1 METSDAASSP
11 PANQPV
17 ERITLIGPTGAGKT
31 TVGAALAA
39 LLGWRF
45 LDLDGEITSA
55 AGFPIRDIFAREG
68 EAGFRSREAAA
79 LRAALHT
86 SRAVIACGAGAVEG
100 EDNLALALENSWVVA
115 LAVAPE
121 MALARVTAEATAQ
134 GMTHGELRPLL
145 DGPEPLARIRELMER
160 RQPFYVQAHAMRAT
174 DTLAPDAIAAHIVA
188 ELIALG
194 RLVPS
199 PVLRG
204 TGATATGPHSAAD
217 TSTVTRRVQVG
228 AGYDAVVGWGALAEL
243 PARLRALGLPPRL
256 SLVTDSAVADLYL
269 APLLERLRAADF
281 APDALIV
288 PAGEESKSREQLAAI
303 HDWLAER
310 RIERGEALLAL
321 GGGVVGDLA
330 GFAAATWLRGLPLI
344 HIPTSLLAQADASI
358 GGKVAIDHPRGK
370 NLIGAFYQPRLTLA
384 DTATLLTLPSRQR
397 IEGWAEVIKHGAAL
411 DADYFAA
418 LEREAEALL
427 RVEPAAT
434 TAVIARSVA
443 IKAAIVEEDERE
455 GEGGRRALLNFG
467 HTLGHAVEAVTGYR
481 LWLHGEAVSVGMVFA
496 ARLGWRMGVTPRAAV
511 DRLEA
516 LLARFGL
523 PTRFDGLNAIALLS
537 ATLWDKKARG
547 GRTRWIILM
556 DIGAATLVASAPED
570 AIRETLLELGASPE
584 EPGPASD

>member
-1 METSDAASSP
+1 METSDDASP
-11 PANQPV
+11 PPARQPV

-31 TVGAALAA
+31 TVGSALAA

-45 LDLDGEITSA
+45 LDLDRQIISA
-55 AGFPIRDIFAREG
+55 AGLPIRDIFAREG
-68 EAGFRSREAAA
+68 EAGFRSREAVA
-79 LRAALHT
+79 LRAAQYEL
-86 SRAVIACGAGAVEG
+86 RVVIACGAGAVEG
-100 EDNLALALENSWVVA
+100 EGNLAVALGRGWVVA
-115 LAVAPE
+115 LEVAPE
-121 MALARVTAEATAQ
+121 TALARATAGAKEQ
-134 GMTHGELRPLL
+134 GQTVGELRPLL
-145 DGPEPLARIRELMER
+145 EGPNPLASIRELMER
-160 RQPFYVQAHAMRAT
+160 RQPFYAQAHATHAT
-174 DTLAPDAIAAHIVA
+174 DALAPEAIAARIAA

-194 RLVPS
+194 RLAPTPS
-199 PVLRG
+199 PSPAVRER
-204 TGATATGPHSAAD
+204 GATGIQALEASGASV
-217 TSTVTRRVQVG
+217 VTRRVQAG

-243 PARLRALGLPPRL
+243 PARLRALGLPSRL
-256 SLVTDSAVADLYL
+256 SVVTDSSVANLYL
-269 APLLERLRAADF
+269 APLLERLRAAEF
-281 APDALIV
+281 ASDALIV
-288 PAGEESKSREQLAAI
+288 PAGEQSKSREQLGSI

-344 HIPTSLLAQADASI
+344 HIPTSLLAQVDASI
-358 GGKVAIDHPRGK
+358 GGKVAIDHLRGK

-384 DTATLLTLPSRQR
+384 DTATLLTLPARQR

-411 DADYFAA
+411 DADEFAV

-427 RVEPAAT
+427 RIEPATT

-443 IKAAIVEEDERE
+443 IKAAIVEQDERE

-467 HTLGHAVEAVTGYR
+467 HTLGHAIEAVTGYR

-496 ARLGWRMGVTPRAAV
+496 ARLGWRMGVTPRATV

-523 PTRFDGLNAIALLS
+523 PTRLDGLSATSLLR

-547 GRTRWIILM
+547 GHTRWIILT
-556 DIGAATLVASAPED
+556 DLGAATLVASAPEG
-570 AIRETLLELGASPE
+570 AIRETLLELGAST
-584 EPGPASD
+584 DD

>member
-1 METSDAASSP
+1 MDTSDAASQP
-11 PANQPV
+11 PASQPV
-17 ERITLIGPTGAGKT
+17 QRITLIGPTGAGKT
-31 TVGAALAA
+31 TVGGALAA

-45 LDLDGEITSA
+45 LDLDRQIISA
-55 AGFPIRDIFAREG
+55 AGLPIRDIFAREG

-79 LRAALHT
+79 LRAALYEL
-86 SRAVIACGAGAVEG
+86 RVVIACGAGAVESEG
-100 EDNLALALENSWVVA
+100 NLALALEQGWVVA
-115 LAVAPE
+115 LVVAPE
-121 MALARVTAEATAQ
+121 MALARATAGAKEQ
-134 GMTHGELRPLL
+134 GQTVGELRPLL
-145 DGPEPLARIRELMER
+145 DGPNPLASIRELMER
-160 RQPFYVQAHAMRAT
+160 RQPFYTQAHATHAT
-174 DTLAPDAIAAHIVA
+174 DDLAPDAIAARIAA

-194 RLVPS
+194 RLAPTPS
-199 PVLRG
+199 PSPAVRERR
-204 TGATATGPHSAAD
+204 ATGIQALAAPD
-217 TSTVTRRVQVG
+217 ASVVTRRVQAG

-256 SLVTDSAVADLYL
+256 SLVTDSSVADLYL
-269 APLLERLRAADF
+269 TPLLERLRAAEF

-288 PAGEESKSREQLAAI
+288 PVGEQSKSREQLGVI

-330 GFAAATWLRGLPLI
+330 GLAAATWLRGLPLI
-344 HIPTSLLAQADASI
+344 HIPTSLLAQVDASI

-384 DTATLLTLPSRQR
+384 DTATLLTLPARQR

-411 DADYFAA
+411 DADEFAV

-427 RVEPAAT
+427 RIEPAAT

-443 IKAAIVEEDERE
+443 IKAAIVEQDERE

-467 HTLGHAVEAVTGYR
+467 HTLGHAIEAVTGYR

-496 ARLGWRMGVTPRAAV
+496 ARLGWRMGVTPRATV

-516 LLARFGL
+516 LLARFSL
-523 PTRFDGLNAIALLS
+523 PTRLDGLSATALLR

-547 GRTRWIILM
+547 GHTRWIILT
-556 DIGAATLVASAPED
+556 DLGAATLVASAPED
-570 AIRETLLELGASPE
+570 AIRETLLELGASTE
-584 EPGPASD
+584 E